1 MMEMVAMSLE
11 IESSAPV
18 AVGRLLPEGLGS
30 FASPGVD
37 VLCGRLVDL
46 ARQRRFCVK
55 NQSRC
60 WRSIEQ
66 FVAGGLG
73 FSTKMEDAKQRK
85 KLFDEA
91 RKIIKETLAE
101 RRFDADTGVM
111 ILHTQEAARVWD
123 DKRASV
129 ENEMEMVAAQLPVA
143 EFVKTVRGVSM
154 LGLAV
159 VVGEAGNL
167 SNYPNRWTLQ
177 KRLGLGC
184 LEDGTRQRR
193 IKGLTQQ
200 QTLRIGYVP
209 QRRGDMYAFF
219 DDVMLRA
226 QWRGAKDED
235 GKSAKKSKKPV
246 VTPGYPLGP
255 YGVYYERKLAEYT
268 QEEHP
273 APHKAA
279 ARYMTKMFMRHLW
292 REWKKYAREV

>member
-1 MMEMVAMSLE
+1 MSLE
-11 IESSAPV
+11 IEPSILGEVSRSVPK
-18 AVGRLLPEGLGS
+18 GLGQT
-30 FASPGVD
+30 ASPGVD

-46 ARQRRFCVK
+46 ARQRRFCIK

-85 KLFDEA
+85 KLFDQA
-91 RKIIKETLAE
+91 RKIIKDTLAGSC
-101 RRFDADTGVM
+101 FDATTGLM

-129 ENEMEMVAAQLPVA
+129 ENEMELAATQLPVA
-143 EFVKTVRGVSM
+143 EFIRTVRGVSW

-159 VVGEAGNL
+159 VVGEAGSL

-255 YGVYYERKLAEYT
+255 YGEHYGRKLAEYVE
-268 QEEHP
+268 EEHP

-279 ARYMTKMFMRHLW
+279 ARYMTKMFIRDLW
-292 REWKKYAREV
+292 REWKNTP